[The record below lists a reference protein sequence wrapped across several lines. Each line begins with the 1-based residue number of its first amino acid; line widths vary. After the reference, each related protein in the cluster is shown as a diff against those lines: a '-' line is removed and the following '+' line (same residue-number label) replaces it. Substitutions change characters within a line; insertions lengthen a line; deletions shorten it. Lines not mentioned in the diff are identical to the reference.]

1 MEDLAHLFDSIFT
14 TFGGHSS
21 MSSSICIVFSV
32 IFKIMSY
39 AAKYC
44 ALTINTSSCD
54 RAANIIESDSS
65 EAV

>member
-1 MEDLAHLFDSIFT
+1 MVDLAHLFDSVST

-32 IFKIMSY
+32 IFKIMSHT
-39 AAKYC
+39 AKYC
-44 ALTINTSSCD
+44 IHTIDTSSYD
-54 RAANIIESDSS
+54 KAVSIVESDST